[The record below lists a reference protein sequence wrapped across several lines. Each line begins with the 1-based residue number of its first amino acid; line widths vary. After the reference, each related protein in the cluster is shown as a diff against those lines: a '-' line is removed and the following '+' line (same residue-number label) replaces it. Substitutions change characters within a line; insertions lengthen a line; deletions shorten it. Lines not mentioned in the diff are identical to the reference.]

1 MSYLPEVEFSEVCL
15 RYRSSLEPVLED
27 ISFQSSPGDL
37 IGILGPNGAG
47 KSTLLMGILGLLRPS
62 KGSIR
67 VFGKPLGNKQRQ
79 SIGYVPQR
87 SCVNAEM
94 PILARDVI
102 MMGRWPRLGLIRRP
116 TKEDK
121 KLVEEKARAVG
132 VRAIMSKPFG
142 NLSVGQQQRVLI
154 GRALAQRPQLLLL
167 DEPFSGI
174 DVKGQRQICDVLED
188 LRKQQ
193 GITIFV
199 VEHGLNPH
207 FHYDQVLLLNRRL
220 IEAGPPTKV
229 FNSKKF
235 QRMGTPHE
243 FLSLIS
249 EA

>member
-1 MSYLPEVEFSEVCL
+1 MNDLPDVEFSGVSL

-27 ISFQSSPGDL
+27 ISFQSSSGDL

-47 KSTLLMGILGLLRPS
+47 KSSLLKGILGLLKPF
-62 KGSIR
+62 KGFIR
-67 VFGKPLGNKQRQ
+67 VFGKQSIAKQRQ

-87 SCVNAEM
+87 SSVNAEM
-94 PILARDVI
+94 PILVRDVI

-121 KLVEEKARAVG
+121 KLGEEIAIAVG
-132 VRAIMSKPFG
+132 VEEIAGQPFG
-142 NLSVGQQQRVLI
+142 TLSVGQQQRVLI
-154 GRALAQRPQLLLL
+154 GRSLAQEPQLLLL

-174 DVKGQRQICDVLED
+174 DVKGRQQICLLLEE
-188 LRKQQ
+188 LRKKQQ
-193 GITIFV
+193 ITIFV

-220 IEAGPPTKV
+220 IEAGSLTEV
-229 FNSKKF
+229 FKSEKF
-235 QRMGTPHE
+235 RRMGAPHE
-243 FLSLIS
+243 FLSLIT